1 MELPPLIPI
10 SPERAWQMA
19 LDQLHMEMSQAAFD
33 TWVKSVEFVSF
44 TDDQFTLG
52 TCNSYGRDWL
62 ESRLTMTIQRQLQGI
77 LNQTVTVVFIVL
89 DEPQDAVDHEEDQEC
104 EEDQDEDEEEDGE
117 GVYLQALQE
126 SVRSVLIEP
135 ERVVKLPVYFLRW
148 LPYVDAEI
156 LFLVLALR
164 QEYYISTGGK
174 GNTAGKVAVRAERVC
189 QWAGISRAQFFRLMQ
204 PDSGF
209 GWFGKKSETEY
220 EVDRRTG
227 RTKKSPNKY
236 LLYGIPITPGDAEDL
251 KQFLRDHGVQEN
263 PKAAL
268 LTALAAQPR
277 DILQYPVRAQGNE
290 PRSTLPKKLT
300 VQDVVRE
307 VAGQKLTPEL
317 MDLAD
322 RLSDHLLTPNEFI
335 LVTWYF
341 LRHWLPLL
349 GAEASMLVFILRNA
363 CYFNEATGEMR
374 DEVWIEGGYE
384 TLARRLGLENSRLI
398 SHWFPAAIEHGRRKE
413 CFTQTTQKEVRRRA
427 QFQDRM
433 GAFAQRI
440 DHRSGENG
448 SYTWKFKVQRNDP
461 LIPEHEQVF
470 QQVAQLVYVLD
481 QDDLLGELM
490 DRVEGTFNDCL
501 ETHETG
507 TKIVLRRSK
516 FLNGCSET
524 LATRLNDCLATLE
537 MECEDCFE
545 TLLKILKGFKY
556 SFYEK
561 DTSSNQDSSPA
572 VRTHRLQRVVAEVSN
587 SENGWSLER
596 LLSKASEKQRALLER
611 QERNA
616 VPFASWLIHGISNP
630 RIQSPYSLAIAKL
643 VGAPRTGA
651 GGACDRLAALPPDRF
666 VYLLQQR
673 LSLSRPSNKDWEIIL
688 GDTGLDRVRLLAD
701 LLDIPLD
708 LLEAA
713 R

>member
-1 MELPPLIPI
+1 MEMPATPPPLPR
-10 SPERAWQMA
+10 RAWQMG
-19 LDQLHMEMSQAAFD
+19 LGQLQMDMSRATFD
-33 TWVKSVEFVSF
+33 TWVKSVEFVSLEEGI
-44 TDDQFTLG
+44 FTLG
-52 TCNSYGRDWL
+52 TYNAYGRDWL
-62 ESRLTMTIQRQLQGI
+62 DSRLKTTIQRMMQGI
-77 LNQTVTVVFIVL
+77 LNQPVIVNFVVL
-89 DEPQDAVDHEEDQEC
+89 DDHHQLDCDEDMGEKDEDQQ
-104 EEDQDEDEEEDGE
+104 DQDEDGE
-117 GVYLQALQE
+117 AFYLRILHE
-126 SVRSVLIEP
+126 SVRNVLIEP
-135 ERVVKLPVYFLRW
+135 ERVAKLPVYFLRW

-156 LFLVLALR
+156 LFLILALR
-164 QEYYISTGGK
+164 QEYYITTGGK
-174 GNTAGKVAVRAERVC
+174 GNTAGKVAARAERVC
-189 QWAGISRAQFFRLMQ
+189 QWAGMSRAQFFRLTQ

-236 LLYGIPITPGDAEDL
+236 SLYGIPITPGDAEDL
-251 KQFLRDHGVQEN
+251 NQFLRDHCVQEN

-268 LTALAAQPR
+268 LAALAAQPR
-277 DILQYPVRAQGNE
+277 DILQYPVRVQGSE
-290 PRSTLPKKLT
+290 PRSMLPKKLT

-307 VAGQKLTPEL
+307 AAEQKLTPEL

-322 RLSDHLLTPNEFI
+322 RLSDHLLSPNEFI
-335 LVTWYF
+335 LITWYF

-349 GAEASMLVFILRNA
+349 GAEASMLVLILRNS
-363 CYFNEATGEMR
+363 CYFNEAIGEMR
-374 DEVWIEGGYE
+374 DEVWIAGGYE
-384 TLARRLGLENSRLI
+384 TLARRLGLENPRLI

-413 CFTQTTQKEVRRRA
+413 CFTQTTQNEVKRRA

-440 DHRSGENG
+440 DHRAGENG
-448 SYTWKFKVQRNDP
+448 SYDWKFRVQRNDP
-461 LIPEHEQVF
+461 LIPEHEQLF
-470 QQVAQLVYVLD
+470 QKVARLVYALD
-481 QDDLLGELM
+481 QDDLLDELM
-490 DRVEGTFNDCL
+490 DRVEDAFDDCL
-501 ETHETG
+501 ETHASR

-516 FLNGCSET
+516 FLEDCPET
-524 LATRLNDCLATLE
+524 LVTRLNDCLATLE
-537 MECEDCFE
+537 MESEDCFE
-545 TLLKILKGFKY
+545 TLLKILKGFKD

-572 VRTHRLQRVVAEVSN
+572 VRAHRLQRVVAEVSN
-587 SENGWSLER
+587 SENAWSLER
-596 LLSKASEKQRALLER
+596 LLSKASEKQRTLLER
-611 QERNA
+611 QERDA
-616 VPFASWLIHGISNP
+616 VPFVSWLIHGTSNP

-673 LSLSRPSNKDWEIIL
+673 LSLSRPSNKDWEIVL
-688 GDTGLDRVRLLAD
+688 RDTDLDRVRLLAD

-708 LLEAA
+708 LLESV